1 VADEFDIN
9 PGAWVADSR
18 GAGAF
23 TCVIGPSAAQRFIIP
38 HHMTGSNQYQTAP
51 LLQFCKEHQS
61 EMLNLL
67 KQMVEIESPSD
78 NKAAVD
84 NLGAYLAREL
94 ERMGGKVKLYP
105 TEKYGDHLYAEFPG
119 RAGARPLL
127 LLGHFDTVWP
137 LGTLAKM
144 PFRVDDGRAFGPG
157 VLDMKAGIVMMMFA
171 VRAVRRLNR
180 DDHRPVVVLLDTD
193 EEVGSETGRPI
204 VEATAKRCEAVLVLE
219 PAQGVQG
226 HLKTARKGVGGFTIH
241 VRGRAAHAGVDFEKG
256 HSAIVE
262 LARQVLEVSKF
273 TDLSRGITVNP
284 GVIRGGTRTNVVA
297 AEAQVDVD
305 IRIAR
310 AGDAHELEQKFA
322 GLRPSDPECTLEV
335 SGGVNRPPMERT
347 EGTARLFGIARE
359 QAGKLGM
366 ALEESATGGGSDGN
380 FTSALGIPTLDG
392 LGAVG
397 EGAHAAHESILLE
410 ELPRRT
416 ALLASLLASV

>member
-1 VADEFDIN
+1 MTSLHMTSS
-9 PGAWVADSR
+9 GQ
-18 GAGAF
+18 
-23 TCVIGPSAAQRFIIP
+23 SAAF
-38 HHMTGSNQYQTAP
+38 
-51 LLQFCKEHQS
+51 LQFCTEHQS
-61 EMLNLL
+61 EMLAML

-84 NLGAYLAREL
+84 NLGAYLAGEF
-94 ERMGGKVKLYP
+94 ERLGGKVKLYP
-105 TEKYGDHLYAEFPG
+105 TGKYGDHLQAEFPG
-119 RAGARPLL
+119 RAVVRPLL

-144 PFRVDDGRAFGPG
+144 PFRVEGGRAFGPG

-171 VRAVRRLNR
+171 VRALRRLNR

-193 EEVGSETGRPI
+193 EEVGSETGRSI
-204 VEATAKRCEAVLVLE
+204 VEAAAKRCEAVLVLE
-219 PAQGVQG
+219 PAQGIHG
-226 HLKTARKGVGGFTIH
+226 HLKTARKGVGGFTVR

-262 LARQVLEVSKF
+262 LARQVLEVAKF
-273 TDLSRGITVNP
+273 TDLSRGLTVNP

-297 AEAQVDVD
+297 AEASVDVD
-305 IRIAR
+305 VRIAR
-310 AGDAHELEQKFA
+310 AGDARELEQKFA
-322 GLRPSDPECTLEV
+322 ALRPFDPECSLEV

-347 EGTARLFGIARE
+347 DGTVRLFGIARE
-359 QAGKLGM
+359 QAGKLGI

-410 ELPRRT
+410 ELPGRT
-416 ALLASLLASV
+416 ALLASLLANI